1 MNSSLISDISLY
13 KRRYFTA
20 SESPDWIPFFG
31 NVLILENF
39 HNLGV
44 SFPEVGVNKVDKIN
58 VNLFHLKKRGKC
70 VLHLLKRRLK

>member
-13 KRRYFTA
+13 KCRSFTA

-44 SFPEVGVNKVDKIN
+44 SFPEVGVNKVDKN
-58 VNLFHLKKRGKC
+58 KRKFIPPKEKG
-70 VLHLLKRRLK
+70 